1 MIACHGLYGLLNGFA
16 HLEAFLLNGG
26 LELWCETVDDA
37 THEADREVGTL
48 IVEYV
53 ATDETAELIGD
64 ELLDG
69 LMIYVACQEWNEG
82 GEEEVGLWLAIDS
95 VDDLC
100 LSETQFVV
108 EGLEQRGWQLALE
121 DIAHQTFAQAGST
134 AFVAQDKAQGR
145 CLLHYFLSVEKAG
158 VGSSAEYAGDALLM
172 SAEGYGCAHHVA
184 LHLDLGLWEI
194 FLQNMLDCGGI
205 GRDAAC
211 SVEIDLTDATLKAFL
226 DLGYDLA
233 DDIFL
238 VAYGIDTCGLNDRT
252 DVASLNGD
260 P

>member
-16 HLEAFLLNGG
+16 YLEPFLLNGD

-37 THEADREVGTL
+37 THEADWEVGSL
-48 IVEYV
+48 IVEDV
-53 ATDETAELIGD
+53 ATDESAELIGD

-69 LMIYVACQEWNEG
+69 LLIDVACQEWNEG

-95 VDDLC
+95 VDDLG

-108 EGLEQRGWQLALE
+108 ESLKQRGWQLALE

-158 VGSSAEYAGDALLM
+158 VGSGTEYAGDALLM
-172 SAEGYGCAHHVA
+172 SAEGYGCPHHVA
-184 LHLDLGLWEI
+184 LNLDLGLWEI
-194 FLQNMLDCGGI
+194 FLQNMLDGGGI
-205 GRDAAC
+205 GRDAA
-211 SVEIDLTDATLKAFL
+211 SSIEMDLTDATLKAFL
-226 DLGYDLA
+226 GLGNDLA